1 MKIVILSDEK
11 RARQSKLVRESDGE
25 RVRKRQGGKCII
37 IQNEVDSDLNIK
49 MDSEFILYNINTR
62 KNILKSAAVR
72 KIKILVHHHHIV
84 YCFPYVMNI

>member
-1 MKIVILSDEK
+1 MKSERD
-11 RARQSKLVRESDGE
+11 RASWCERATE
-25 RVRKRQGGKCII
+25 RVREKQRRKCIII

-72 KIKILVHHHHIV
+72 KIKILVHHIV
-84 YCFPYVMNI
+84 YSFPYVMNI